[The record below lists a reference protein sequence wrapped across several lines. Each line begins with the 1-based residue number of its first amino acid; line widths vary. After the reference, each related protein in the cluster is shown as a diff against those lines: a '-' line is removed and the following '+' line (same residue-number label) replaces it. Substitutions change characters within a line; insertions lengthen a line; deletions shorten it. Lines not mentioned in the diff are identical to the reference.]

1 MSATGIRLDGG
12 AMSEARGSNPPVD
25 ESVVVD
31 GGGGPLL
38 EVMLNDGAEGIMGG
52 GLLAGSLDGLFSC
65 HDDDYNDDHDDSD
78 NSDDRISAY
87 TFAVYRS

>member
-25 ESVVVD
+25 ELVVVD
-31 GGGGPLL
+31 GGGPLL

-52 GLLAGSLDGLFSC
+52 GLLAGSSDGLFSC
-65 HDDDYNDDHDDSD
+65 HDDDYDDSD